1 MARGEF
7 GLGGVLAAAEKAA
20 PGDSV
25 RVIARNLAER
35 FGAVDV
41 SFLFL
46 DLVGREM
53 VRLTTVGE
61 VDAEDRPDRI
71 RLRGS
76 VYAEVLGSQQIHF
89 ELIGEGGQ
97 RLVAPVTNRGD
108 PIGVLE
114 LTLPRFEENMVEE
127 VRETVHALAYVIVT
141 DRRFTD
147 LYHWGQRT
155 TPMSLAAEIQHQL
168 LPSAS
173 CCEAAQFTLAGALI
187 PTEDIAGD
195 TYDYALDRDALYVS
209 ITDTMGHNVNS
220 ALMANL
226 LVGALRGARR
236 AGHGPE
242 EQARRAHRALIDHG
256 DSSMATGQLMSL
268 SLNDERM
275 ELVNAGHPW
284 PLRLRD
290 GAVKEV
296 HLEVDL
302 PFGVASAEPYRA
314 QKIDLR
320 PHDRLLL
327 FTDGMQERRAE
338 AVDLHLLLR
347 KTAHMHPREVVR
359 ILTEE
364 VIQVSE
370 GEPADDATVVCL
382 DWYGTDFD
390 EH

>member
-1 MARGEF
+1 MAQEGF
-7 GLGGVLAAAEKAA
+7 GLNSIFAAAEKAA

-25 RVIARNLAER
+25 QVVAKNLTER

-46 DLVGREM
+46 GLVGREM
-53 VRLTTVGE
+53 VRLTRVGE
-61 VDAEDRPDRI
+61 IDAGDRPHRV
-71 RLRGS
+71 RLHGS
-76 VYAEVLGSQQIHF
+76 VYDEVLTSQQIHF
-89 ELIGEGGQ
+89 EPVGEGGK

-114 LTLPRFEENMVEE
+114 LTLPRFEESMVEE

-155 TPMSLAAEIQHQL
+155 IPMSLAAEIQHQL

-187 PTEDIAGD
+187 PTEDVAGD
-195 TYDYALDRDALYVS
+195 TYDYALDRDTLYVS
-209 ITDTMGHNVNS
+209 ITDTMGHDVNS

-226 LVGALRGARR
+226 LVSALRGSRR
-236 AGHGPE
+236 EGHGPE
-242 EQARRAHRALIDHG
+242 EQARQAQRALIDHG
-256 DSSMATGQLMSL
+256 GSTIATGQLL
-268 SLNDERM
+268 SLGLKE
-275 ELVNAGHPW
+275 ESVEFVNAGHPW

-290 GAVKEV
+290 GAAEEV
-296 HLEVDL
+296 SLDVDL
-302 PFGVASAEPYRA
+302 PFGIDSSEPHRV

-327 FTDGMQERRAE
+327 FTDGMQERLAE
-338 AVDLHLLLR
+338 AVDLFALLR
-347 KTAHMHPREVVR
+347 ETSHMHPREVVR
-359 ILTEE
+359 VMTEE
-364 VIQVSE
+364 VVVASR

-382 DWYGTDFD
+382 DWYGTGGR
-390 EH
+390 

>member
-1 MARGEF
+1 M
-7 GLGGVLAAAEKAA
+7 V
-20 PGDSV
+20 
-25 RVIARNLAER
+25 ARNLTER

-53 VRLTTVGE
+53 VRLTSVGE
-61 VDAEDRPDRI
+61 VDAGSRPDRTP
-71 RLRGS
+71 LRGS
-76 VYAEVLGSQQIHF
+76 VYEEVLNSQQIHF
-89 ELIGEGGQ
+89 EPVGEDGQ

-108 PIGVLE
+108 TIGVLE
-114 LTLPRFEENMVEE
+114 LTLPRFEQYMVEG
-127 VRETVHALAYVIVT
+127 VRETLHALAYIVVT

-155 TPMSLAAEIQHQL
+155 IPMSLAAEIQHQL

-195 TYDYALDRDALYVS
+195 TYDYALDRDILYVS
-209 ITDTMGHNVNS
+209 ITDIMGHDVKS

-236 AGHGPE
+236 VGHGLE
-242 EQARRAHRALIDHG
+242 EQARQAHRALVDHG
-256 DSSMATGQLMSL
+256 DSNMATGQLMSIGL
-268 SLNDERM
+268 KEESAEF
-275 ELVNAGHPW
+275 VNAGHPW

-290 GAVKEV
+290 GAVEEV

-302 PFGVASAEPYRA
+302 PFGIDSSEPHRV
-314 QKIDLR
+314 QKIALR

-338 AVDLHLLLR
+338 AVDLRFLLQE
-347 KTAHMHPREVVR
+347 TAHMHPREVVR

-364 VIQVSE
+364 VILASR
-370 GEPADDATVVCL
+370 GEPTDDATVLCM
-382 DWYGTDFD
+382 DWHGVGSDQD
-390 EH
+390 